1 MDGNLYYIVL
11 GAFLLMAL
19 LSLKHDK
26 WMIAFIFV
34 ILGAWVYYT
43 HETGVTYA
51 DIKQDIGEAVDES
64 AQKKYKEEIKHDFSE
79 DSSSSNNSVS
89 SSSSNKK
96 EYETDPRYKVGE

>member
-1 MDGNLYYIVL
+1 MEGNIYYVVL

-19 LSLKHDK
+19 LSIKHDK
-26 WMIAFIFV
+26 WMFAFIFV
-34 ILGAWVYYT
+34 ALAGWVYYT

-64 AQKKYKEEIKHDFSE
+64 AKKKYKEEIKHDFSE
-79 DSSSSNNSVS
+79 VPISSSA
-89 SSSSNKK
+89 SNKK